1 MFFKKTLIV
10 ETLFHEKKNDLFK
23 IPIKSSSKISIILL
37 FPLYSFQPSQCIHTH
52 RPHITLPPTQFT
64 LTKTETSMYLTF
76 ILQFLTCTIQCL
88 TSTFSL
94 LDLPNEHSHT
104 DFTTPYLRISLF
116 GPSKRTL
123 TCTNI
128 SPYSTLILTLTYPP
142 PPNAHSLSLI
152 LILFYPPPNAHSPR
166 DFTFSSSVIL
176 ASSSSSSWVSLLTS
190 DTRLWAAMSFSIL
203 ARASL
208 CLSLSSRAL
217 DFSDVVFLSFFF
229 SNMS

>member
-1 MFFKKTLIV
+1 
-10 ETLFHEKKNDLFK
+10 
-23 IPIKSSSKISIILL
+23 
-37 FPLYSFQPSQCIHTH
+37 
-52 RPHITLPPTQFT
+52 
-64 LTKTETSMYLTF
+64 MYLTF

-104 DFTTPYLRISLF
+104 DFTIPYLCLSLF

-142 PPNAHSLSLI
+142 PPQCTLTFPYPYSILS
-152 LILFYPPPNAHSPR
+152 PPNAHSPR
-166 DFTFSSSVIL
+166 DFMFSSSVIL

>member
-1 MFFKKTLIV
+1 MK
-10 ETLFHEKKNDLFK
+10 KKNDLFK
-23 IPIKSSSKISIILL
+23 IPIKSSSKISRILL

-52 RPHITLPPTQFT
+52 RPHITFPPTQFT

-104 DFTTPYLRISLF
+104 DFTTPYLRLSLF

-123 TCTNI
+123 TCTYI

-142 PPNAHSLSLI
+142 PQCTLTFPYPYSI
-152 LILFYPPPNAHSPR
+152 LPPPPPHPQMH
-166 DFTFSSSVIL
+166 THPG
-176 ASSSSSSWVSLLTS
+176 TS
-190 DTRLWAAMSFSIL
+190 CFPPP
-203 ARASL
+203 
-208 CLSLSSRAL
+208 
-217 DFSDVVFLSFFF
+217 
-229 SNMS
+229 